1 MNQHQHYVEIKLF
14 KPNFESTSVLR
25 RLRFNSNGTWYL
37 SLDFS
42 DLLKITVF
50 EYDLH

>member
-1 MNQHQHYVEIKLF
+1 MNQRQHYVAIKLT

-37 SLDFS
+37 SQDFS

-50 EYDLH
+50 EYVLH